1 MAPTPR
7 ALALARAAELAAEA
21 GERSR
26 DTRLQIEAEII
37 KRQLGRVLINR
48 DW

>member
-1 MAPTPR
+1 VRPCVGELTKA
-7 ALALARAAELAAEA
+7 ARL
-21 GERSR
+21 S
-26 DTRLQIEAEII
+26 TKLPQIEAEII